1 MDKTAII
8 LEDTQWVYS
17 DQDTQA
23 LDKLR
28 SLLQK
33 TARKK
38 TVITYSELVGGI
50 TFNIDSIN
58 NGQPYQI
65 QTDHWQD
72 LDRVIIG
79 DFLGKLASE
88 SYRDYGFM
96 ISALSVDASTMS
108 PSMYFFRWAK
118 ELGLL
123 KDDSEEGRDI
133 FWNMQLQK
141 AYATKYYD

>member
-1 MDKTAII
+1 MDKISAK
-8 LEDTQWVYS
+8 LEDTKWVYS

-28 SLLQK
+28 SLLQR

-38 TVITYSELVGGI
+38 TIITYSELVEGI
-50 TFNIDSIN
+50 TFNIDSVN
-58 NGQPYQI
+58 DGHPFQI
-65 QTDHWQD
+65 HTDPWQD

-96 ISALSVDASTMS
+96 ISALSVNATTMS
-108 PSMYFFRWAK
+108 PSKYFFRWAK

-123 KDDSEEGRDI
+123 KDNSEEGRDI
-133 FWNMQLQK
+133 FWNTQLQK
-141 AYATKYYD
+141 AYDTKYYD